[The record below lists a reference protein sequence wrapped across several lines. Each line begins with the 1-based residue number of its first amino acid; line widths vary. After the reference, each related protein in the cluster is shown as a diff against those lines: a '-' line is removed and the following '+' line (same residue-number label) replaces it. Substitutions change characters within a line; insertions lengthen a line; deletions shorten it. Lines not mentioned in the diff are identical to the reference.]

1 VTPLDAAIAPD
12 GMHPVMTAAATPVME
27 TGRLQAE
34 TITTCTRDYP
44 RGSVVE
50 QHQHAEAQLIYASEG
65 VMRVETP
72 AGVWVV
78 PPSRAVW
85 VPPLTRHGIRAST
98 PVRLCTLYL
107 RPDVVGALPRQ
118 CCVVNV
124 SPLFRELALRL
135 THRQTADWN
144 PALTAH
150 ATALMLS
157 EIHAMNVQP
166 MQIRMPQDPRLRKVC
181 RALLDDPASP
191 RTCSQ
196 WGDVAGASART
207 LERLFRKEMQLSFGL
222 WRRQVRLLEAMDR
235 LAAGTPV
242 TSVALDLGY
251 RSPSAFTVM
260 FKRALGCLPSEMY
273 D

>member
-1 VTPLDAAIAPD
+1 MSPLDAGAVPASQ
-12 GMHPVMTAAATPVME
+12 HL
-27 TGRLQAE
+27 RLADPPPRPR
-34 TITTCTRDYP
+34 ITTCTRDYS
-44 RGSVVE
+44 RGTVVE
-50 QHQHAEAQLIYASEG
+50 PHEHAEAQLIYASEG

-85 VPPLTRHGIRAST
+85 VPPRIRHGLRSST
-98 PVRLCTLYL
+98 DVSLCTLYL
-107 RPDVVGALPRQ
+107 HPSMAAELPGH

-124 SPLFRELALRL
+124 SPLFRELAVRL
-135 THRQTADWN
+135 THGPTPDWT
-144 PALTAH
+144 PALTGH

-157 EIHAMNVQP
+157 EIHAMNLQP
-166 MQIRMPQDPRLRKVC
+166 MQVRLPQDPRLRKVC
-181 RALLDDPASP
+181 RALLDNPSSP

-196 WGDVAGASART
+196 WGEAVGASART

-260 FKRALGCLPSEMY
+260 FKRALGCLPSEIY